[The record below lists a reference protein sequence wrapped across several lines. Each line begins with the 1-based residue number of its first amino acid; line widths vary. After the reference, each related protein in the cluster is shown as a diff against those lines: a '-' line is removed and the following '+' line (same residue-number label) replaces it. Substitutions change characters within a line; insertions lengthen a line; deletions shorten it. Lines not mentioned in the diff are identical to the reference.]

1 MPYVQVTSAQTVP
14 GASPMMTVCF
24 SMASTP
30 AYWLKAEAK
39 NSSVWRESLTG
50 IDVPGKRMS
59 DGTAYMPAIA
69 LASRASSAAA

>member
-1 MPYVQVTSAQTVP
+1 MTSAQTVP
-14 GASPMMTVCF
+14 GPSPMTAMCF
-24 SMASTP
+24 STAFTP

-50 IDVPGKRMS
+50 IDVPGNRMS

-69 LASRASSAAA
+69 LASRASRAAA